1 MGAPVDV
8 SVVLERA
15 GVLEELAAL
24 VAVVAAHG
32 VGRQRERLPRHAV
45 DVVHGAHALVRV
57 HLAVAVADAPERSKI
72 FSLNA
77 FI

>member
-1 MGAPVDV
+1 MRSPVDV
-8 SVVLERA
+8 AVVLQRA

-32 VGRQRERLPRHAV
+32 VGREREGLPRHAV

-57 HLAVAVADAPERSKI
+57 HLAVAVSETPEYLTI
-72 FSLNA
+72 PLNSH
-77 FI
+77 FF